1 MSARLVFRLSTFT
14 LLCLVVGCD
23 LDDGAMVECRC
34 VPETNINLFPCPL
47 MTIVEKHEISAAGDT
62 LSTETSWILQGDTL
76 SAKIQ
81 RIIAEVGG
89 TTLSPEADWIIA
101 KGDMI
106 HLNHPGSGNPFASQI
121 PDCPSG
127 QLIFLREP
135 TRPENVLANMRTIF
149 QDPTRN
155 LGQYMDQLAE
165 DFTFVPDELDVQLHP
180 EVYDVD
186 RDTLWNREQELRF
199 AQSIFDPDRIE
210 TIHFTRW
217 YKSTTDERIPS
228 EDQLSETF
236 VFPYEVEF
244 VEKSR
249 DQEQA
254 NLLAI
259 KGWMELDLVTPT
271 VENPVWTIRQWRDL
285 RDPAT
290 AKRSWGELRAEFA
303 R

>member
-1 MSARLVFRLSTFT
+1 MSARLVFRLSTLI
-14 LLCLVVGCD
+14 LLCLVGGCG
-23 LDDGAMVECRC
+23 LDDGAVVECRC
-34 VPETNINLFPCPL
+34 TPETNLNLFPCPL
-47 MTIVEKHEISAAGDT
+47 MTIYEKHDISAAGDT
-62 LSTETSWILQGDTL
+62 LSTDTFWILREDTL
-76 SAKIQ
+76 STKIK
-81 RIIAEVGG
+81 RIIAEVGD
-89 TTLSPEADWIIA
+89 TLSPEVDWIIA
-101 KGDMI
+101 GRDTI
-106 HLNHPGSGNPFASQI
+106 HLNRPSSGNPLASQI

-135 TRPENVLANMRTIF
+135 TRPENVLANLQTIL

-165 DFTFVPDELDVQLHP
+165 DFTFVLDEIDIQLHP
-180 EVYDVD
+180 EVYDAA

-199 AQSIFDPDRIE
+199 AQSIFDPNHIE

-244 VEKSR
+244 TEKPR

-259 KGWMELDLVTPT
+259 KGWVELDLVTPT
-271 VENPVWTIRQWRDL
+271 LENPVWTIRQWRDR